1 MVDKI
6 FIQHYQSPCGD
17 MILGSL
23 GDKLCLCNWVRQKH
37 PGRVDHRLQ
46 TLLNAGYTEM
56 TSEIIEETRRQL
68 DEYFRHERQAFDIPL
83 LTAGTEFQKS
93 VWNSL
98 MEIPYGQTITYGE
111 LATRL
116 GKPAAVRAVAN
127 ANGANAISIIIPCH
141 RVIGSDNTL
150 TGYGGGLEAK
160 KFLLELEQTQTNH
173 TVSR

>member
-1 MVDKI
+1 
-6 FIQHYQSPCGD
+6 

-56 TSEIIEETRRQL
+56 TSEIIEETRQ
-68 DEYFRHERQAFDIPL
+68 
-83 LTAGTEFQKS
+83 S

-141 RVIGSDNTL
+141 RVIGSNNTL

-173 TVSR
+173 TV

>member
-1 MVDKI
+1 M
-6 FIQHYQSPCGD
+6 
-17 MILGSL
+17 
-23 GDKLCLCNWVRQKH
+23 
-37 PGRVDHRLQ
+37 Q

-68 DEYFRHERQAFDIPL
+68 DEYFRHKRQAFDIPL

-141 RVIGSDNTL
+141 RVIGNNNTL

-173 TVSR
+173 MVSR

>member
-1 MVDKI
+1 M
-6 FIQHYQSPCGD
+6 
-17 MILGSL
+17 
-23 GDKLCLCNWVRQKH
+23 
-37 PGRVDHRLQ
+37 Q

-68 DEYFRHERQAFDIPL
+68 DEYFRHKRQAFDIPL

>member
-1 MVDKI
+1 M
-6 FIQHYQSPCGD
+6 
-17 MILGSL
+17 
-23 GDKLCLCNWVRQKH
+23 
-37 PGRVDHRLQ
+37 Q

-111 LATRL
+111 LATLL

-141 RVIGSDNTL
+141 RVIGSNNTL

-173 TVSR
+173 MVSR

>member
-1 MVDKI
+1 M
-6 FIQHYQSPCGD
+6 
-17 MILGSL
+17 
-23 GDKLCLCNWVRQKH
+23 
-37 PGRVDHRLQ
+37 Q

-83 LTAGTEFQKS
+83 LTAGTKFQKS

-141 RVIGSDNTL
+141 RVIGSNNTL
-150 TGYGGGLEAK
+150 TGYGGGLRAK

>member
-1 MVDKI
+1 M
-6 FIQHYQSPCGD
+6 
-17 MILGSL
+17 
-23 GDKLCLCNWVRQKH
+23 
-37 PGRVDHRLQ
+37 Q
-46 TLLNAGYTEM
+46 TLLNAGYTEI

-83 LTAGTEFQKS
+83 LTAGTEFQES

-141 RVIGSDNTL
+141 RVIGSNNTL

>member
-1 MVDKI
+1 M
-6 FIQHYQSPCGD
+6 
-17 MILGSL
+17 
-23 GDKLCLCNWVRQKH
+23 
-37 PGRVDHRLQ
+37 Q

-83 LTAGTEFQKS
+83 LTAGTKFQKS

-141 RVIGSDNTL
+141 RVIGSNNTL
-150 TGYGGGLEAK
+150 TGYGGGLRAK

-173 TVSR
+173 TVSK

>member
-1 MVDKI
+1 M
-6 FIQHYQSPCGD
+6 
-17 MILGSL
+17 
-23 GDKLCLCNWVRQKH
+23 
-37 PGRVDHRLQ
+37 Q

-83 LTAGTEFQKS
+83 LTAGTEFQES

-173 TVSR
+173 MVSR

>member
-1 MVDKI
+1 M
-6 FIQHYQSPCGD
+6 
-17 MILGSL
+17 
-23 GDKLCLCNWVRQKH
+23 
-37 PGRVDHRLQ
+37 Q
-46 TLLNAGYTEM
+46 TLLNAGYTEI

-83 LTAGTEFQKS
+83 LTAGTKFQKS

-141 RVIGSDNTL
+141 RVIGSNNTL
-150 TGYGGGLEAK
+150 TGYGGGLRAK

-173 TVSR
+173 TVSK

>member
-1 MVDKI
+1 M
-6 FIQHYQSPCGD
+6 
-17 MILGSL
+17 
-23 GDKLCLCNWVRQKH
+23 
-37 PGRVDHRLQ
+37 Q

-83 LTAGTEFQKS
+83 LTAGTEFQES

-111 LATRL
+111 MATRL

-141 RVIGSDNTL
+141 RVIGSNNTL
-150 TGYGGGLEAK
+150 TGYGGGLRAK

-173 TVSR
+173 MVSR

>member
-1 MVDKI
+1 M
-6 FIQHYQSPCGD
+6 
-17 MILGSL
+17 
-23 GDKLCLCNWVRQKH
+23 
-37 PGRVDHRLQ
+37 Q

-56 TSEIIEETRRQL
+56 TSKIIEETRRQL

-111 LATRL
+111 LATLL

>member
-1 MVDKI
+1 M
-6 FIQHYQSPCGD
+6 
-17 MILGSL
+17 
-23 GDKLCLCNWVRQKH
+23 
-37 PGRVDHRLQ
+37 Q

-56 TSEIIEETRRQL
+56 TSKIIEETRRQL
-68 DEYFRHERQAFDIPL
+68 DEYFWHERQAFDIPL

-141 RVIGSDNTL
+141 RVIGSNNTL

-160 KFLLELEQTQTNH
+160 NFLLELEQTQTNH

>member
-1 MVDKI
+1 M
-6 FIQHYQSPCGD
+6 
-17 MILGSL
+17 
-23 GDKLCLCNWVRQKH
+23 
-37 PGRVDHRLQ
+37 Q

-68 DEYFRHERQAFDIPL
+68 DEYFRHERQAFDILL

-141 RVIGSDNTL
+141 RVIGSNNTL

-173 TVSR
+173 TV

>member
-1 MVDKI
+1 
-6 FIQHYQSPCGD
+6 

-56 TSEIIEETRRQL
+56 TSEIIEETRRKL

-98 MEIPYGQTITYGE
+98 MEIPYGQTITYRE
-111 LATRL
+111 LAKRL

>member
-1 MVDKI
+1 M
-6 FIQHYQSPCGD
+6 
-17 MILGSL
+17 
-23 GDKLCLCNWVRQKH
+23 
-37 PGRVDHRLQ
+37 Q

-83 LTAGTEFQKS
+83 LTAGTEFQES

-111 LATRL
+111 LATLL

-141 RVIGSDNTL
+141 RVIGSNNTL

-173 TVSR
+173 MVSR

>member
-1 MVDKI
+1 M
-6 FIQHYQSPCGD
+6 
-17 MILGSL
+17 
-23 GDKLCLCNWVRQKH
+23 
-37 PGRVDHRLQ
+37 Q

-83 LTAGTEFQKS
+83 LTAGTEFQES

-141 RVIGSDNTL
+141 RVIGSNNTL

-173 TVSR
+173 MVSR

>member
-1 MVDKI
+1 M
-6 FIQHYQSPCGD
+6 
-17 MILGSL
+17 
-23 GDKLCLCNWVRQKH
+23 
-37 PGRVDHRLQ
+37 Q

-56 TSEIIEETRRQL
+56 TSKIIEETRRQL
-68 DEYFRHERQAFDIPL
+68 DEYFWHERQAFDIPL

-141 RVIGSDNTL
+141 RVIGSNNTL

>member
-1 MVDKI
+1 M
-6 FIQHYQSPCGD
+6 
-17 MILGSL
+17 
-23 GDKLCLCNWVRQKH
+23 
-37 PGRVDHRLQ
+37 Q

>member
-1 MVDKI
+1 M
-6 FIQHYQSPCGD
+6 
-17 MILGSL
+17 
-23 GDKLCLCNWVRQKH
+23 
-37 PGRVDHRLQ
+37 Q

-83 LTAGTEFQKS
+83 LTAGTEFQES

-141 RVIGSDNTL
+141 RVIGSNNTL

-173 TVSR
+173 TV

>member
-1 MVDKI
+1 M
-6 FIQHYQSPCGD
+6 
-17 MILGSL
+17 
-23 GDKLCLCNWVRQKH
+23 
-37 PGRVDHRLQ
+37 Q

-56 TSEIIEETRRQL
+56 TSKIIEETRRQL

-111 LATRL
+111 LATLL

-173 TVSR
+173 MVSR

>member
-1 MVDKI
+1 M
-6 FIQHYQSPCGD
+6 
-17 MILGSL
+17 
-23 GDKLCLCNWVRQKH
+23 
-37 PGRVDHRLQ
+37 Q

-83 LTAGTEFQKS
+83 LTAGTEFQES

-141 RVIGSDNTL
+141 RVIGSNNTL

>member
-1 MVDKI
+1 M
-6 FIQHYQSPCGD
+6 
-17 MILGSL
+17 
-23 GDKLCLCNWVRQKH
+23 
-37 PGRVDHRLQ
+37 Q

-56 TSEIIEETRRQL
+56 TSKIIEETRRQL

-98 MEIPYGQTITYGE
+98 MEIPYGQTITYRE

>member
-1 MVDKI
+1 M
-6 FIQHYQSPCGD
+6 
-17 MILGSL
+17 
-23 GDKLCLCNWVRQKH
+23 
-37 PGRVDHRLQ
+37 Q

-141 RVIGSDNTL
+141 RVIGSNNTL

-173 TVSR
+173 MVSR

>member
-1 MVDKI
+1 M
-6 FIQHYQSPCGD
+6 
-17 MILGSL
+17 
-23 GDKLCLCNWVRQKH
+23 
-37 PGRVDHRLQ
+37 Q

-111 LATRL
+111 MATRL

-141 RVIGSDNTL
+141 RVIGSNNTL
-150 TGYGGGLEAK
+150 TGYGGGLRAK

>member
-1 MVDKI
+1 M
-6 FIQHYQSPCGD
+6 
-17 MILGSL
+17 
-23 GDKLCLCNWVRQKH
+23 
-37 PGRVDHRLQ
+37 Q
-46 TLLNAGYTEM
+46 TLLNAGYTEI

-111 LATRL
+111 MATRL

-141 RVIGSDNTL
+141 RVIGSNNTL

>member
-1 MVDKI
+1 M
-6 FIQHYQSPCGD
+6 
-17 MILGSL
+17 
-23 GDKLCLCNWVRQKH
+23 
-37 PGRVDHRLQ
+37 Q

-141 RVIGSDNTL
+141 RVIGSNNTL

-173 TVSR
+173 TV

>member
-1 MVDKI
+1 M
-6 FIQHYQSPCGD
+6 
-17 MILGSL
+17 
-23 GDKLCLCNWVRQKH
+23 
-37 PGRVDHRLQ
+37 Q

-68 DEYFRHERQAFDIPL
+68 NEYFRHERQAFDIPL
-83 LTAGTEFQKS
+83 LTAGTEFQES

-141 RVIGSDNTL
+141 RVIGSNNTL

>member
-1 MVDKI
+1 M
-6 FIQHYQSPCGD
+6 
-17 MILGSL
+17 
-23 GDKLCLCNWVRQKH
+23 
-37 PGRVDHRLQ
+37 Q

-68 DEYFRHERQAFDIPL
+68 NEYFRHERQAFDIPL
-83 LTAGTEFQKS
+83 LTAGTEFQES

-141 RVIGSDNTL
+141 RVIGSNNTL

-173 TVSR
+173 MVSR

>member
-1 MVDKI
+1 M
-6 FIQHYQSPCGD
+6 
-17 MILGSL
+17 
-23 GDKLCLCNWVRQKH
+23 
-37 PGRVDHRLQ
+37 Q
-46 TLLNAGYTEM
+46 TLLNADYTEM

-83 LTAGTEFQKS
+83 LTAGTEFQES

-141 RVIGSDNTL
+141 RVIGSNNTL

-173 TVSR
+173 TV

>member
-1 MVDKI
+1 M
-6 FIQHYQSPCGD
+6 
-17 MILGSL
+17 
-23 GDKLCLCNWVRQKH
+23 
-37 PGRVDHRLQ
+37 Q

-68 DEYFRHERQAFDIPL
+68 DEYFWHERQAFDIPL

-141 RVIGSDNTL
+141 RVIGSNNTL

-173 TVSR
+173 MVSR

>member
-1 MVDKI
+1 M
-6 FIQHYQSPCGD
+6 
-17 MILGSL
+17 
-23 GDKLCLCNWVRQKH
+23 
-37 PGRVDHRLQ
+37 Q
-46 TLLNAGYTEM
+46 TLLNAGYTEI

-83 LTAGTEFQKS
+83 LTAGTKFQKS

>member
-1 MVDKI
+1 M
-6 FIQHYQSPCGD
+6 
-17 MILGSL
+17 
-23 GDKLCLCNWVRQKH
+23 
-37 PGRVDHRLQ
+37 Q

-116 GKPAAVRAVAN
+116 GKPAALRAVAN

-141 RVIGSDNTL
+141 RVIGSNNTL

-173 TVSR
+173 MVSR

>member
-1 MVDKI
+1 M
-6 FIQHYQSPCGD
+6 
-17 MILGSL
+17 
-23 GDKLCLCNWVRQKH
+23 
-37 PGRVDHRLQ
+37 Q

-56 TSEIIEETRRQL
+56 TSKIIEETRRQL

-141 RVIGSDNTL
+141 RVIGSNNTL

-173 TVSR
+173 MVSR